1 MCVCVCVCVCGGG
14 GGSGGGD
21 GSGEA
26 GCMAQCAHTR
36 QQMSAVLLSRR
47 VGTKQNKQT
56 ISEDIKVVPP
66 LEGSDSLES
75 DHKPHVSTAYSGSRS
90 VLKHVDAV
98 GS

>member
-1 MCVCVCVCVCGGG
+1 VG

-21 GSGEA
+21 GGGGA
-26 GCMAQCAHTR
+26 GCMAQYAHTR
-36 QQMSAVLLSRR
+36 QQMRAVLSRR
-47 VGTKQNKQT
+47 VGTKQNEQT

-66 LEGSDSLES
+66 LEGSESLES